1 MIEHPSLSIP
11 LTKLVRSPENVR
23 GGERTNIDKLARSI
37 LSRGVLQNLVVT
49 KRDSKGKET
58 FEVAAGDRRLAALQ
72 LLRKQGKI
80 KANFPVPCT
89 LVPDADAVAASLTEN
104 VEREPMSVADE
115 FLAFKR
121 LVDEGTSIE
130 DVAAAFS
137 TTPLVVKRRLK
148 LANVAP
154 SLFALFRTEEI
165 DLEQLMAF
173 AIVDDHARQE
183 QVWASLPKHNR
194 WADSIRAALTD
205 SELPS
210 TDRLVRFVG
219 IKGYQKA
226 GGPVRVDLFSD
237 DKSSYVQDVVLLRS
251 LAQTKLDKKADQ
263 VMLEEGAAW
272 AMARLDIDYSER
284 SNFARVHTVRS
295 QPTAKEA
302 AQLAQ
307 LAEQLASLD
316 TARQTDDENDDLD
329 DQIADIHEQIEA
341 IEGALQRPDPRAVK
355 LAGILVTVDETGRV
369 KIDRGLI
376 RPVDKKRLKEIE
388 KATPSDAEGT
398 GDASRK
404 EGSGLSAALTL
415 NLTTHFTAA
424 LRARV
429 GATPAVAVRALTA
442 ALCHNVFPGLDMGE
456 PSPLRVQ
463 GTAPQLQANAPEIT
477 ESPAEKEF
485 RAQHEAW
492 ETRLRGVEDTFAWL
506 LKETDADVLAL
517 LAHCAAWSVSAIS
530 QHAPAAPTIGL
541 AAAAGLD
548 MRDYWQPTGEAFLKR
563 VSKAII
569 IDALRQDEDPA
580 ADLAEFEKAKKADLV
595 AKAAPILT
603 QRRWIPALL
612 RTEGT
617 RN

>member
-11 LTKLVRSPENVR
+11 LAKLVRSPQNVR
-23 GGERTNIDKLARSI
+23 AGERTNIDKLAQSI

-49 KRDSKGKET
+49 KQDAEGKET
-58 FEVAAGDRRLAALQ
+58 FAVVAGDRRLAALQ

-80 KANFPVPCT
+80 KAIFPVPCT
-89 LVPDADAVAASLTEN
+89 LVPEGDAVAASLTEN
-104 VEREPMSVADE
+104 VEREAMSVADE

-183 QVWASLPKHNR
+183 QVWASLPKHSR
-194 WADSIRAALTD
+194 WAHSIRAALTD
-205 SELPS
+205 NELAS

-219 IKGYQKA
+219 IKAYEKA

-237 DKSSYVQDVVLLRS
+237 DKTSYIQDVILLRS
-251 LAQTKLDKKADQ
+251 LAQKKLDKKADQ

-272 AMARLDIDYSER
+272 ATARLDIDYAER

-307 LAEQLASLD
+307 LAEQLASLE
-316 TARQTDDENDDLD
+316 TAQQTDDENDELD
-329 DQIADIHEQIEA
+329 DQIADIHEQIET
-341 IEGALQRPDPRAVK
+341 IEGALQRPDPRTVK
-355 LAGILVTVDETGRV
+355 LAGILVTVDESGRV
-369 KIDRGLI
+369 EIDRGLI
-376 RPVDKKRLKEIE
+376 RPADKKRLKEIE
-388 KATPSDAEGT
+388 QATPSDADGVSA
-398 GDASRK
+398 ASQQ
-404 EGSGLSAALTL
+404 ESSGLSAALTL
-415 NLTTHFTAA
+415 NLTAHFTAA

-429 GATPAVAVRALTA
+429 GASPDVAVRALTA
-442 ALCHNVFPGLDMGE
+442 ALCHNVFPGLDLGS

-463 GTAPQLQANAPEIT
+463 GAEPQLEANAPEIA
-477 ESPAEKEF
+477 ESVAQKEF
-485 RAQHEAW
+485 RSRHETW
-492 ETRLRGVEDTFAWL
+492 EKRLAGVDDTFAWL
-506 LKETDADVLAL
+506 LGETDSDVLAL

-530 QHAPAAPTIGL
+530 QHALAAPTLGL

-548 MRDYWQPTGEAFLKR
+548 MRDYWQPTGEAFLTR

-569 IDALRQDEDPA
+569 IDALRQEENPA
-580 ADLAEFEKAKKADLV
+580 VDLAEFEKAKKADLV
-595 AKAAPILT
+595 ARAAPILT
-603 QRRWIPALL
+603 QRKWLPALL
-612 RTEGT
+612 RPEGT
-617 RN
+617 KN